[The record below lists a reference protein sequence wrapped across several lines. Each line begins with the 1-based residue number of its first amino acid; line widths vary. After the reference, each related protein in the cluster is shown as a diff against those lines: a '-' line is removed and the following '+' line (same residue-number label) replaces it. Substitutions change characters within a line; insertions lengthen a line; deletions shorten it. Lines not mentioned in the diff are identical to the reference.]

1 LIAALIAIWMPAESV
16 MDAGSKGSRGGGY
29 MSRVKGSRGGGYMS
43 RVKGSR
49 GGGYIVPFA
58 IFPVILID

>member
-29 MSRVKGSRGGGYMS
+29 MSRVKGSRGGGY
-43 RVKGSR
+43 
-49 GGGYIVPFA
+49 IVPFA